1 MNKLFKK
8 SLAVIISVIM
18 VFSALPFWGI
28 DFSDFSVWAA
38 EYITGDVFTLG
49 SYPQSKVTDK
59 DLLAELDNYSISWE
73 DADSFSGNGSI
84 GSMSNDGSVKYFD
97 VDHNGTKYRAV
108 TFSDYR
114 PELTYRQSTDKN
126 SYQDDNGYNTNTVY
140 WFKYE
145 PLKWRVI
152 SNEGVAVCETLV
164 DAQAYANKVYKIANG
179 TAVSEDDYYS
189 NQSAT
194 VYANS
199 YADSTV
205 GYWLNGG
212 FIDTAFTDAEKEQL
226 VYSKL
231 GENDYDKVFLPSYDE
246 VSAMTDSQM
255 VASGTDYAKAMGLCT
270 VEGNSFWWLRDA
282 GAYSYYALR
291 VNNEGVAD
299 TNGNSVDFACF
310 GVRPAIRV
318 GNGIGGAYKATFDYE
333 NGNTETVWFVAGE
346 SVSVPEAP
354 EKEGYE
360 FVGWVDSVT
369 GEAMP
374 ETMPAG
380 NVTYVPDWKGAD
392 GVAYTVYTYLMSDDG
407 SVYDD
412 TSAVRYGIT
421 GETVTIEATDI
432 EGFTFVP
439 DISVVSGEIL
449 ADGSTEFHLFYSRNQ
464 YTVTI
469 NGVSGEYYFGSEITL
484 ESPEAP
490 EGYSFSHWENQ
501 NGDTVVSPFT
511 VSAEE
516 IILTPVFSVLTF
528 EVTFV
533 SDGEIHYTDNLEFG
547 AEILAPDSPSKEGHE
562 FIGWSLD
569 GVNVTENLGTVPAG
583 GVIFTAVYSVNSYT
597 VNYYVQKLYSEESI
611 LVDSLDAEYGS
622 IIYAQLDGYDAPFG
636 YSVSDEAY
644 TDSGFVNALE
654 YGATVP
660 AGGIDLYFK
669 LVPNV
674 YDAEFDA
681 NGGMFSD
688 GSDIMIVPTA
698 YESEIVVPEVPVMDG
713 YEFDGWDPAVSTM
726 DEEGKYFVATW
737 TPAVY
742 TVTYYQHDEVYEEF
756 EMYYGDEFDVPA
768 DPYISGYEF
777 LGWAEEADSDELAEL
792 PEYMP
797 AYDLVYYAVFEKT
810 GYSTYWVVDGKTE
823 ELVFDYGQEVEAPEE
838 PVKSGYTFAGW
849 DPMVPATMPEEEITF
864 TAKWTDNNDNNLT
877 FKTEL
882 LKQNPD
888 TGKWEVTDFVN
899 PGDEVKARLYIDTS
913 YYTHAGTFMVFYD
926 NDFFEDDYDSLT
938 RIDMKTN
945 SEALGNKKI
954 SVDGLAVKHPST
966 NNSLVDMVKKG
977 YITQAFVDTHQV
989 LVCQYTISPSNSF
1002 IFNGDYWF
1010 AEFDLKVKDDAS
1022 GSGEFIV
1029 EEGTVQSTSRT
1040 KAYTNIPLNK
1050 ENGNTANST
1059 ALYNLDVNIVT
1070 MKRPVYLENTQS
1082 VSTNGVSVHFA
1093 NFETQA
1099 VAKKLPLSSA
1109 KTELE
1114 YDWVY
1119 FENKTY
1125 TPTVYLTY
1133 DNEPFDANKELA
1145 ITYKNNSKPG
1155 KATVELVGENR
1166 FTGLSSLDFIISNEQ
1181 IPEKVKNFTVIGG
1194 LNKIELSWTSSASKF
1209 NIYRKIEGGKYT
1221 LLATVTS
1228 KSYTDTIVQIGVNY
1242 YYQVAGVGVFDVEGE
1257 KSVEAVAVAY
1267 ADTQAPEGVTMNSA
1281 SGSTL
1286 SGTATFTASATD
1298 NDRPAK
1304 AVYSYSTDGGAT
1316 WIPMGEATD
1325 SNFTATL
1332 DTTAINATKI
1342 KVKVVFEDAAG
1353 NKSNPFIAE
1362 YTISNAPA
1370 FTMEIRVP
1378 SRTEI
1383 KYGDAIYL
1391 HADVTGTLPAGAKIK
1406 WIASNNNFTME
1417 VSEDTF
1423 SCKISPNAKG
1433 VTTFSAVV
1441 VDANDNPISPV
1452 DTQDMNSNAG
1462 IFQKIIAFFK
1472 KLFGLTKV
1480 YPQNLF

>member
-8 SLAVIISVIM
+8 SLAVIISLIM
-18 VFSALPFWGI
+18 VFSALPFSGI

-38 EYITGDVFTLG
+38 EYITGEVFTLG
-49 SYPQSKVTDK
+49 SYPQSRVTDEN
-59 DLLAELDNYSISWE
+59 LIYELDNYSLTWE
-73 DADSFSGNGSI
+73 DAGSFSGDGSI
-84 GSMSNDGSVKYFD
+84 GSMRSDGSVKYSD
-97 VDHNGTKYRAV
+97 IEHNGEKYRAV
-108 TFSDYR
+108 TFSEYR
-114 PELTYRQSTDKN
+114 PELTYRQQTEKN

-152 SNEGVAVCETLV
+152 GSEGIAVCETLV
-164 DAQAYANKVYKIANG
+164 DAQAYANSVYKAAND
-179 TAVSEDDYYS
+179 TPASDDDYYS
-189 NQSAT
+189 DQTAT
-194 VYANS
+194 VPANS

-205 GYWLNGG
+205 SGWLNGG
-212 FIDTAFTDAEKEQL
+212 FIDAAFTDAEKEQL

-231 GENDYDKVFLPSYDE
+231 GEGDYDKVFLPSYDE
-246 VSAMTDSQM
+246 ISALTESQRA
-255 VASGTDYAKAMGLCT
+255 ASGSDYAKAMGLYT
-270 VEGNSFWWLRDA
+270 IEGNSFWWLRDA

-291 VNNEGVAD
+291 VNDKGVAD
-299 TNGNSVDFACF
+299 TNGNSVDFASF

-346 SVSVPEAP
+346 SVSAPESP

-360 FVGWVDSVT
+360 FAGWVNAVT

-374 ETMPAG
+374 EIMPAG
-380 NVTYVPDWKGAD
+380 NVTYVPNWKGAD
-392 GVAYTVYTYLMSDDG
+392 GVAYTVYTYLMSTDG

-412 TSAVRYGIT
+412 TAAVKYGTT
-421 GETVTIEATDI
+421 GEIVTVEASEL

-439 DISVVSGEIL
+439 DISIASAEIL
-449 ADGSTEFHLFYSRNQ
+449 ADGSTELHIFYSRNQ
-464 YTVTI
+464 YTVTV
-469 NGVSGEYYFGSEITL
+469 NGISGEYYFGSEITL
-484 ESPEAP
+484 VTPGIP

-501 NGDTVVSPFT
+501 NGETVISPFT
-511 VSAEE
+511 VPAEE
-516 IILTPVFSVLTF
+516 TVITPVFSVLDF

-533 SDGEIHYTDNLEFG
+533 SDGKIHDTYNLEFG
-547 AEILAPDSPSKEGHE
+547 AEIIAPDAPSKEGHE
-562 FIGWSLD
+562 FLGWSLD
-569 GVNVTENLGTVPAG
+569 GVNVSENLGTVPAG
-583 GVIFTAVYSVNSYT
+583 GVVFTALYSVNSYT
-597 VNYYVQKLYSEESI
+597 VNYYVQKLYSEESA
-611 LVDSLDAEYGS
+611 LVDSVDAEYRS
-622 IIYAQLDGYDAPFG
+622 EVRAYIDGYDAPFG

-644 TDSGFVNALE
+644 TDSGFVNELE
-654 YGATVP
+654 HGATVP
-660 AGGIDLYFK
+660 ENGIDLYFR

-681 NGGMFSD
+681 NGGVFSD
-688 GSDIMIVPTA
+688 GSDIMTVPAA
-698 YESEIVVPEVPVMDG
+698 YESEIIAPEAPVMEG

-737 TPAVY
+737 TPAEY
-742 TVTYYQHDEVYEEF
+742 CATYYWFDEIYEEF
-756 EMYYGDEFDVPA
+756 FMYYGDEFDVPA
-768 DPYISGYEF
+768 DPYINGYEF
-777 LGWAEEADSDELAEL
+777 IGWSETDGSDELAEL

-810 GYSTYWVVDGKTE
+810 GHSTYWVVDGETT
-823 ELVFDYGQEVEAPEE
+823 ELVFDYGQEIEAPED
-838 PVKSGYTFAGW
+838 PAKFGYTFAGW
-849 DPMVPATMPEEEITF
+849 DPMIPAAMPEEEITF
-864 TAKWTDNNDNNLT
+864 TAKWTKNNDNNLI

-882 LKQNPD
+882 LKQNSE
-888 TGKWEVTDFVN
+888 GEWEVTDTVN

-913 YYTHAGTFMVFYD
+913 YYTNAGTFMLFYD
-926 NDFFEDDYDSLT
+926 NRFFEDSYTSLT
-938 RIDMKTN
+938 KLEMTTN
-945 SEALGNKKI
+945 SEAMGNKKI

-966 NNSLVDMVKKG
+966 NNSLVTMVNLG
-977 YITQAFVDTHQV
+977 YISQEFVDTHQV
-989 LVCQYTISPSNSF
+989 FVCQYTLNPSNSF
-1002 IFNGDYWF
+1002 MFNGDCWF
-1010 AEFDLKVKDDAS
+1010 AEFDLKVREDAS
-1022 GSGEFIV
+1022 GSGEFLIAD
-1029 EEGTVQSTSRT
+1029 GTVQNTSRT

-1050 ENGNTANST
+1050 ENGNTSNST

-1070 MKRPVYLENTQS
+1070 IKRPVYLENAQS
-1082 VSTNGVSVHFA
+1082 VSTNGVSVHYA
-1093 NFETQA
+1093 NYATQA
-1099 VAKKLPLSSA
+1099 SSSKLALSSA
-1109 KTELE
+1109 NTELE

-1133 DNEPFDANKELA
+1133 DNEPFDAQKELA

-1155 KATVELVGENR
+1155 RATVVLLGENR
-1166 FTGLSSLDFIISNEQ
+1166 FTGSSELSFVISNEQ
-1181 IPEKVKNFTVIGG
+1181 IPGQIKNFTVIGG
-1194 LNKIELSWTSSASKF
+1194 LNKIELSWSSSASKF
-1209 NIYRKIEGGKYT
+1209 NIYRKIEGGTYA
-1221 LLATVTS
+1221 LLAVVTS
-1228 KSYTDTIVQIGVNY
+1228 KSYTDTIVQPGVNY
-1242 YYQVAGVGVFDVEGE
+1242 YYQVAGVGAFDVEGE
-1257 KSVEAVAVAY
+1257 KSVEALAVAY
-1267 ADTQAPEGVTMNSA
+1267 SDTQAPTGVTMNSS

-1332 DTTAINATKI
+1332 DTTAISATKI

-1353 NKSNPFIAE
+1353 NKSNPYIEE
-1362 YTISNAPA
+1362 YTINNAPA

-1391 HADVTGTLPAGAKIK
+1391 HADVTGTLPAGAKIM
-1406 WIASNNNFTME
+1406 WVASNANFNIE
-1417 VSEDTF
+1417 VSEDTL
-1423 SCKISPNAKG
+1423 SCKISPNKSG

-1441 VDANDNPISPV
+1441 VDENDNPISPV
-1452 DTQDMNSNAG
+1452 DTQDMNSKAG
-1462 IFQKIIAFFK
+1462 IFQKIGAFFK